1 MTEDR
6 QTILIFSAYVEM
18 CPRSDGLLL
27 LEIRIKNGAKG

>member
-1 MTEDR
+1 MTEDH

-18 CPRSDGLLL
+18 CPSSDDLLL